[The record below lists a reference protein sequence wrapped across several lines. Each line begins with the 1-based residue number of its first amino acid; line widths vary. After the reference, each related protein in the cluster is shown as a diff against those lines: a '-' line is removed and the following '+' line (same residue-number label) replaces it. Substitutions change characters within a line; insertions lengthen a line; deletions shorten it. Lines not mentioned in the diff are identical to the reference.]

1 MASEDSVI
9 VAGGGPVGVVA
20 ALAAARAGFRV
31 TLLEAAAEVDRNPRA
46 ATTHP
51 STLEMIDR
59 VGLLDRFIAEGLIAR
74 YFQFWDRETGE
85 KIAEFDHELL
95 RNDTRFPF
103 VVQTE
108 QHKLVIMG
116 MDTLRCMPNVEV
128 RQNACVSG
136 LVQDAD
142 GVTVEVGEEAGDG
155 RLRAHWLIGAD
166 GGRSTVR
173 KTLGIEFEGYTW
185 PERFLVLTV
194 LDDMD
199 ALIGCTLRTYF
210 AGRSGEW
217 TNLFKVAGDDGR
229 GRWRAVFPARVDEP
243 EEEAMSDAAVNERL
257 QGLHPN
263 PAGYN
268 VVHRNIYNVHQRV
281 ATRFR
286 ENRVFLAGD
295 SSHLNNPIGGL
306 GLNFGIHDAMDLV
319 HTLCVHVL
327 HDAPQAALD
336 GYERRRR
343 RLNIEFVQRQTVE
356 NKKRLEETDPQIRR
370 ARLDE
375 LRAVAADPAK
385 ARAFL
390 LRTSLIESVR
400 LASAMD

>member
-1 MASEDSVI
+1 
-9 VAGGGPVGVVA
+9 
-20 ALAAARAGFRV
+20 
-31 TLLEAAAEVDRNPRA
+31 
-46 ATTHP
+46 
-51 STLEMIDR
+51 MIDR
-59 VGLLDRFIAEGLIAR
+59 VGLLKRFIAEGLVAR
-74 YFQFWDRETGE
+74 YCEFWDRETGE

-116 MDTLRCMPNVEV
+116 IDALRSMPNAEV
-128 RQNACVSG
+128 RQNARVVG
-136 LVQDAD
+136 LVQDTD
-142 GVTVEVGEEAGDG
+142 GVTVDVENESDG
-155 RLRAHWLIGAD
+155 SDRLCAHWLIGAD

-199 ALIGCTLRTYF
+199 ELIGCTLRTYF
-210 AGRSGEW
+210 AGRGGEW

-229 GRWRAVFPARVDEP
+229 GRWRAVFPARTDEP
-243 EEEAMSDAAVNERL
+243 DDEAMSDSAVNERL
-257 QGLHPN
+257 QGLHAN
-263 PAGYN
+263 PGGYN

-281 ATRFR
+281 AARFR
-286 ENRVFLAGD
+286 INRVFLAGD

-306 GLNFGIHDAMDLV
+306 GLNFGIHDAIDLV
-319 HTLCVHVL
+319 DTHCVHVF
-327 HDAPQAALD
+327 HDAPAPALE

-343 RLNIEFVQRQTVE
+343 HLNIEFVQRQTVE
-356 NKKRLEETDPQIRR
+356 NKRRLEETDPQTRR
-370 ARLDE
+370 SRLDE
-375 LRAVAADPAK
+375 LRSIAADPVK

-390 LRTSLIESVR
+390 LRSSLIESVR
-400 LASAMD
+400 LASAIA

>member
-1 MASEDSVI
+1 MGIKDSVI

-31 TLLEAAAEVDRNPRA
+31 TLLEAAGEVDRNPRA

-59 VGLLDRFIAEGLIAR
+59 VGLLNRFVAEGLIAR
-74 YFQFWDRETGE
+74 HFQFWDRETGE

-108 QHKLVIMG
+108 QHKLVMMG
-116 MDTLRCMPNVEV
+116 MDALRCMPNAAV
-128 RQNACVSG
+128 RQNACVTG
-136 LVQDAD
+136 VVQDAD
-142 GVTVEVGEEAGDG
+142 GVTVEVAGETGDG
-155 RLRAHWLIGAD
+155 RLRADWLIGAD

-210 AGRSGEW
+210 AGRGGEW

-257 QGLHPN
+257 QGLYPN
-263 PAGYN
+263 PAGYT
-268 VVHRNIYNVHQRV
+268 VLHRNIYNVHQRV

-306 GLNFGIHDAMDLV
+306 GLNFGIHDAIDLV
-319 HTLCVHVL
+319 DTLCVHVF
-327 HDAPQAALD
+327 HDAPEAALD

-343 RLNIEFVQRQTVE
+343 RLNVEFVQRQTVE
-356 NKKRLEETDPQIRR
+356 NKKRLEETDPEIRR
-370 ARLDE
+370 SRLDE
-375 LRAVAADPAK
+375 LRAIAADPAK

-400 LASAMD
+400 LASAIS